1 MKTTGADWVHP
12 RYFLMSAMNGRP
24 TFALA
29 LTVGQGPPY
38 RRIATIIGCASA
50 HRFGLVIRV
59 NLLCTGG
66 KTGDPT
72 PPTERAPDFD
82 FNGGPRPTLQ
92 TDGDNHRVRLGAPLR
107 PCHPHGLALHRRENG
122 RPTRLPTERASDVGF
137 NGGPRPTLQ
146 TDCDNHRVHLGA
158 PLQPCHPREDCFA
171 PAGKR
176 ATLPRL
182 PTERASDAG
191 FNGGPRPT
199 LQADGDNHRVRPGA
213 PFAIL
218 ASGDNFRGLSLNLCY
233 IRHTALRGTS
243 SHLHRR
249 PP

>member
-1 MKTTGADWVHP
+1 
-12 RYFLMSAMNGRP
+12 MNGRSAFTAKEFPLKTP
-24 TFALA
+24 TV
-29 LTVGQGPPY
+29 VGVFFCLWQPHRGIRNHAN
-38 RRIATIIGCASA
+38 RR
-50 HRFGLVIRV
+50 R
-59 NLLCTGG
+59 
-66 KTGDPT
+66 
-72 PPTERAPDFD
+72 
-82 FNGGPRPTLQ
+82 
-92 TDGDNHRVRLGAPLR
+92 RLGASPIFLDVG
-107 PCHPHGLALHRRENG
+107 HEW
-122 RPTRLPTERASDVGF
+122 PTYVCFGF

-146 TDCDNHRVHLGA
+146 TDCNNHRVRLGA
-158 PLQPCHPREDCFA
+158 PFRPCHPREDCFA

-176 ATLPRL
+176 TPPPR
-182 PTERASDAG
+182 PQERAPNFG

-199 LQADGDNHRVRPGA
+199 LQADCDNHRVRPGA